1 MAPMALE
8 KENHTRDADFM
19 SAMHG
24 KSASSQAGFSSMLK
38 KDHASHKAAYDEYFK
53 HFDNKSA
60 KDETNEDRAV
70 RRRPPFRIP
79 PLVRCHRSL
88 ILCQRRP
95 GRLSTQP

>member
-38 KDHASHKAAYDEYFK
+38 KDHASFFFVLLDLDADVEVPSNIYIRQPLSICE
-53 HFDNKSA
+53 SA
-60 KDETNEDRAV
+60 
-70 RRRPPFRIP
+70 
-79 PLVRCHRSL
+79 LLYS
-88 ILCQRRP
+88 ILF
-95 GRLSTQP
+95 